1 MPKLFT
7 TYLFFLFFSIGVFAQ
22 ESQLAYQY
30 FRNGEYEK
38 AASMYKELYQKNQHN
53 HYYLSYL
60 IDCYQQLEN
69 WKKAINTLNNHLKK
83 YPRHHHFLVDLGYT
97 YQLKHEQKKAIPYY
111 EKALNTISKKNSNGY
126 NIAKAFESN
135 FLLNYALKAY
145 KKVMETNPKT
155 NYNYQIANIYAEQG
169 KIADM
174 FDVYL
179 KLLAENNSYYNTVKN
194 NIGKFITEDSENKN
208 NQILRKL
215 LLKHS
220 QNNPQNNWNLLLSWL
235 YIQQKEYAKALIQE
249 KALHKRNKNNLK
261 GIISLGEIAFKDN
274 QYEIAKNCFTY
285 VLENNTPDT
294 KTEITAKMYLL
305 EIKLKTGTNYT
316 EIENN
321 FISLLKQYGKNA
333 NTINLQL
340 SYAEFLAFKKEES
353 NKAITQLKKMLLLP
367 INKYQKGK
375 IRIKIADILVF
386 KNKFN
391 SALIY
396 YTQVQN
402 SLKNHP
408 TGQLAQ
414 YKTALAS
421 YFKGDFNWAQ
431 SQLKVL
437 KKATSQLI
445 ANDALSLHLLILDNT
460 AEDSLKVALKKY
472 AKADLLAH
480 QNKNQQAL
488 DSLQLILNQYSNHP
502 IIDETLYK
510 QAKLFEKTKQ
520 FIKAEKNYLKIITL
534 NKEDILADDAH
545 YFLAELYLNKLN
557 HKEKAKAY
565 YKKIIF
571 NYPSSIYLVDAR
583 KKYRKLRGDQVK

>member
-7 TYLFFLFFSIGVFAQ
+7 TYLFFLFFSIGILAQ

-69 WKKAINTLNNHLKK
+69 WEKAINTLNNHLKK
-83 YPRHHHFLVDLGYT
+83 YPRHYHFLVDLGYT

-285 VLENNTPDT
+285 VLEDNPTDT
-294 KTEITAKMYLL
+294 QTEITAKMYLL

-353 NKAITQLKKMLLLP
+353 NKAIAQLKEMLLLP

-375 IRIKIADILVF
+375 IKIKIADILVF

-402 SLKNHP
+402 NLKNHP
-408 TGQLAQ
+408 TAQVAQ
-414 YKTALAS
+414 YKTAQTS

-520 FIKAEKNYLKIITL
+520 FTKAEKNYLKIITL